1 MGLRLFAV
9 MLMDGHGVRDTDGRG
24 AQFVPFREIAAVV
37 GEAPFAVAE
46 VGGEDIERYRD
57 VVESI
62 SSTNGLLPAPLGTV
76 FRSRD
81 TLLQWLELHYV
92 ALTDALDFV
101 EGRQEARV
109 HIARD
114 TGKPDERGAGSDLAA
129 AAAESFRA
137 LRRCAVASLPLRMEH
152 MTGIVLSA
160 GFLVDRELWK
170 DFTQAVERE
179 REAHTEL
186 TIDMTGPWPP
196 YDFVRMQFGG

>member
-9 MLMDGHGVRDTDGRG
+9 TLMDGHGMHASDGV
-24 AQFVPFREIAAVV
+24 QLVPFRELAAVV
-37 GEAPFAVAE
+37 GESPFAVTE
-46 VGGEDIERYRD
+46 PNGEDIERYRG
-57 VVESI
+57 VVESLAGAH
-62 SSTNGLLPAPLGTV
+62 GLLPAPLGTV

-81 TLLQWLELHYV
+81 TLVQWMELHYV

-109 HIARD
+109 HISRD
-114 TGKPDERGAGSDLAA
+114 TDKPDERAAGTDLAA

-137 LRRCAVASLPLRMEH
+137 LRRCAVASLPLRTEH
-152 MTGIVLSA
+152 VTGIVLSA

-170 DFTQAVERE
+170 DFTEAVERE
-179 REAHTEL
+179 RESHAEL
-186 TIDMTGPWPP
+186 TIDMSGPWPP